1 MGGIFPTDSTS
12 DILDWF
18 DVSRI
23 LFPAPTRG
31 GLGALMS
38 EDTKLPCVSGEVRT
52 CAVNPKAPSL
62 VVLDIDT
69 GNDDGGGDEDAME

>member
-1 MGGIFPTDSTS
+1 MGGIFPTDNTS

-18 DVSRI
+18 DVSRN
-23 LFPAPTRG
+23 LFPVFMRG

-52 CAVNPKAPSL
+52 CAVRPKTPSL
-62 VVLDIDT
+62 VALDIDT
-69 GNDDGGGDEDAME
+69 GKDDGGGDEDAIE